1 MSYLPRKPV
10 LALAA
15 VIDIA
20 LHDKD
25 GPVSSKDV
33 ATRNG
38 LPPRHLEAVLQALV
52 REGILRGVRGPG
64 GGYALARKHGDITA
78 REIINAAR
86 LADNVEST
94 PCTKSS
100 LLQQVVMPALSEAE
114 QAFARA
120 LIELNVAD
128 LVRRAGG
135 AAA

>member
-64 GGYALARKHGDITA
+64 GGYALARKHDDITA

-86 LADNVEST
+86 LADSVETT

-114 QAFARA
+114 QAFVRA

-135 AAA
+135 ATA